1 MLETLSNVVGLEIY
15 EPHGVFVGTVDE
27 VVIDVSTMR
36 ATGLYVEQANPVLVD
51 EDVAISIPFRWVQ
64 GIGDAVIL
72 KTFPEHV
79 GAADGSRRDAPL
91 SFQR

>member
-1 MLETLSNVVGLEIY
+1 MLETLSNVIGLEIY
-15 EPHGVFVGTVDE
+15 EPRGMFVGTVDE
-27 VVIDVSTMR
+27 VVIDVSMMR
-36 ATGLYVEQANPVLVD
+36 ATGLYVEEANPVLVD
-51 EDVAISIPFRWVQ
+51 KDVAISIPFGWVR

-79 GAADGSRRDAPL
+79 GAADSSRQDAPQ

>member
-1 MLETLSNVVGLEIY
+1 MLETLSDVIGLEIY
-15 EPHGVFVGTVDE
+15 EPRGMFVGTVDE
-27 VVIDVSTMR
+27 VVIDISAMR

-51 EDVAISIPFRWVQ
+51 EDVAISIPFGWVR

-72 KTFPEHV
+72 RTFPEHV
-79 GAADGSRRDAPL
+79 GAEGGPPQDAPL